1 MSLKSSPA
9 IHFPF
14 RRFLDRF
21 YNLRLALL
29 GYVLIPVLLVI
40 VMGGS
45 YTLRSLEKQV
55 EARMQEDIE
64 LIARAIR
71 LPLSYALEQNRFGSI
86 EQALASAFRIDRVYG
101 AYVYDEDGSQIASS
115 GTPKARV
122 QTREAAEL
130 AAGGN
135 RQGEFGRA
143 GSEEVY
149 SYFVP
154 LTDSGGRINGL
165 LQVTRRGS
173 DFTDYL
179 ASVRSQALVIF
190 VGISALLIMFVLLG
204 HHRAV
209 GRHLHNIKQRMVH
222 MDIGDL
228 EQRIVVKG
236 PSEIR
241 VLADGINAMLDRIKR
256 SRTEL
261 DHRRKRESELQARLQ
276 QSEKLAAVG
285 QLAAGVAHQL
295 GTPLSTID
303 GKSQQL
309 LRLSDMPVS
318 QRQAI
323 RQIRTEANRMEWIIR
338 QLLDFGRNNPLQK
351 QTIDC
356 SVLIRTS
363 IDQLEDVIQKR
374 KIIVETRPASI
385 PVCVDIDPIRIEQAI
400 TNLLKNAIQACRNR
414 VLISWYREQDEV
426 IIAIED
432 DGPGIQNGQ
441 TGALFEPFYT
451 TKDIGDGTGLGLSVA
466 HAAVADHEGVIDVS
480 RSGTLGGA
488 VFRII
493 LQQYS

>member
-1 MSLKSSPA
+1 MLLKSTPA
-9 IHFPF
+9 IHYSF
-14 RRFLDRF
+14 RHFLHQF

-40 VMGGS
+40 VVGGS

-71 LPLSYALEQNRFGSI
+71 LPLSYALEQDRFGSI

-101 AYVYDEDGSQIASS
+101 AYVYDENGSQIASS

-130 AAGGN
+130 AADGN

-143 GSEEVY
+143 GSEQVY

-179 ASVRSQALVIF
+179 ASVRSQALGIF
-190 VGISALLIMFVLLG
+190 AGISALLIMFVLLG

-228 EQRIVVKG
+228 EQRIALKG

-241 VLADGINAMLDRIKR
+241 VLADGINTMLDRIKR

-261 DHRRKRESELQARLQ
+261 DHRRKRESELQSRLQ

-285 QLAAGVAHQL
+285 HLAAGIAHQL

-309 LRLSDMPVS
+309 LRHSDMS
-318 QRQAI
+318 DSYRNAI
-323 RQIRTEANRMEWIIR
+323 KQIRTEANRMEWIIR

-351 QTIDC
+351 RTIDC

-363 IDQLEDVIQKR
+363 LDQLEDEIQKR
-374 KIIVETRPASI
+374 DISVETRPASSSPAI
-385 PVCVDIDPIRIEQAI
+385 DIDPVRIEQAI

-414 VLISWYREQDEV
+414 VIISWYRDRNEV

-432 DGPGIQNGQ
+432 DGPGIQKEQ
-441 TGALFEPFYT
+441 TGSLFEPFYT
-451 TKDIGDGTGLGLSVA
+451 TKDVGEGTGLGLSVA
-466 HAAVADHEGVIDVS
+466 HAAVADHGGTIEVS
-480 RSGTLGGA
+480 QSKILGGA
-488 VFRII
+488 CFQII
-493 LQQYS
+493 LQQNS